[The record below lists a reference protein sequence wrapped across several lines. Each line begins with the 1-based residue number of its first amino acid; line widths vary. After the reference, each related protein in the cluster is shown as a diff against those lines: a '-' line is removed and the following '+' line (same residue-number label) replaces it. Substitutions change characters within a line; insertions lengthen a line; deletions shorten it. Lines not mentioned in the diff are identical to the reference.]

1 VNATIE
7 SPSPS
12 RGPAAG
18 VAEQS
23 SLRARVGWA
32 VADTWTVAGRDLT
45 HWLRRPGPVLVGLLF
60 PLLIV
65 LMFGYLFGGQM
76 SGFGDAG
83 SGESGAGY
91 REFLVPGVFG
101 MTMLFGLETTMLA
114 VTVDANRGITDRFR
128 SLAMSPVAV
137 VGGRSVA
144 DLLNSVL
151 GLAVM
156 IAGGLAIGWRW
167 RDGLGPALH
176 AVALLLLLRFALI
189 WVGVYLGLMV
199 KGPEAVAAVQILV
212 WPLGFLSNAFID
224 PATMPGWLGTIA
236 EWNPLSSTVSAV
248 RELFGNPVGV
258 QTSWIT
264 EHSLLMA
271 TLWPVLLLVVFVP
284 LSVAR
289 YRRLSR

>member
-1 VNATIE
+1 MSDSIE
-7 SPSPS
+7 
-12 RGPAAG
+12 
-18 VAEQS
+18 
-23 SLRARVGWA
+23 RARWA
-32 VADTWTVAGRDLT
+32 VIDTWTVTGRDLL
-45 HWLRRPGPVLVGLLF
+45 HWVRRPGPVLVGLLF

-76 SGFGDAG
+76 TGFGPAG
-83 SGESGAGY
+83 SGAASGQGY

-101 MTMLFGLETTMLA
+101 MTMLFGLEITMLA

-144 DLLNSVL
+144 DLLNAVL

-199 KGPEAVAAVQILV
+199 KGPEAVVAVQILV
-212 WPLGFLSNAFID
+212 WPLGFLSNAFVD

-248 RELFGNPVGV
+248 RELFGNPVG
-258 QTSWIT
+258 QAGQGSWVT
-264 EHSLLMA
+264 EHSMLMA
-271 TLWPVLLLVVFVP
+271 TLWPTLLLIVFVP
-284 LSVAR
+284 LAVIR

>member
-1 VNATIE
+1 MSETIE
-7 SPSPS
+7 
-12 RGPAAG
+12 
-18 VAEQS
+18 
-23 SLRARVGWA
+23 RARWA
-32 VADTWTVAGRDLT
+32 VADTWTVTGRDLM
-45 HWLRRPGPVLVGLLF
+45 HWIRRPGPVLVGLLF

-76 SGFGDAG
+76 TGFGAAG
-83 SGESGAGY
+83 SAEGY
-91 REFLVPGVFG
+91 REFLVPGIFG

-114 VTVDANRGITDRFR
+114 VTVDATRGITDRFR
-128 SLAMSPVAV
+128 SLEMSPVAV

-144 DLLNSVL
+144 DMLNAVL

-167 RDGLGPALH
+167 RDGFGSALH

-199 KGPEAVAAVQILV
+199 KGPEAVVAVQILV
-212 WPLGFLSNAFID
+212 WPLGFLSSAFVD

-236 EWNPLSSTVSAV
+236 EWNPLSSTVNAA
-248 RELFGNPVGV
+248 RELFGNPMGE
-258 QTSWIT
+258 QTSWVG

-271 TLWPVLLLVVFVP
+271 TLWPVLLLVLFVP
-284 LSVAR
+284 ISVAR